1 MMAPSPTPYP
11 PPARGG
17 GTGERDMTS
26 ALDTPA
32 FLFIW
37 MCFPLLM
44 CGMLIVF
51 FLWGVRSGQFA
62 DQERARYLALDSGIP
77 EEPPSRPPPS
87 RGRSDIRSDDESV
100 HCPLPRRGRAR
111 EGEDCG

>member
-1 MMAPSPTPYP
+1 
-11 PPARGG
+11 
-17 GTGERDMTS
+17 MTS
-26 ALDTPA
+26 PLDTPA

-44 CGMLIVF
+44 CGTLIVF

-77 EEPPSRPPPS
+77 EDQE
-87 RGRSDIRSDDESV
+87 GNGAGNRSKEAKA
-100 HCPLPRRGRAR
+100 PLPTSPLRGEEPDGMRR
-111 EGEDCG
+111 

>member
-1 MMAPSPTPYP
+1 MKEEEL
-11 PPARGG
+11 
-17 GTGERDMTS
+17 ERDMNS

-37 MCFPLLM
+37 MGFPLLM
-44 CGMLIVF
+44 CGTLIVF

-77 EEPPSRPPPS
+77 DEAPEEQG
-87 RGRSDIRSDDESV
+87 RGRGDEMSK
-100 HCPLPRRGRAR
+100 RG
-111 EGEDCG
+111 

>member
-1 MMAPSPTPYP
+1 MN
-11 PPARGG
+11 
-17 GTGERDMTS
+17 S

-77 EEPPSRPPPS
+77 EDGNSASNLSE
-87 RGRSDIRSDDESV
+87 DERA
-100 HCPLPRRGRAR
+100 PLPTSPLRGKGPSAMQ
-111 EGEDCG
+111 